1 MQPTEPDDEPRR
13 LADHLLEYV
22 REPMLWPVLLVA
34 VGIFVTLGTAVLL
47 AAVGTRNLFAL
58 AALLL
63 LGAVSADAVV
73 RELRSR
79 GFGPVSGGLLAFWGL
94 SAACAVGIVAT
105 GWY

>member
-1 MQPTEPDDEPRR
+1 MQPPEPDDEPRR

-22 REPMLWPVLLVA
+22 REPTLWPVLLVA
-34 VGIFVTLGTAVLL
+34 IAIFVTLGTAVLL
-47 AAVGTRNLFAL
+47 AAFLARNLFAL

-63 LGAVSADAVV
+63 LGAMSADAVI

-79 GFGPVSGGLLAFWGL
+79 GFGPVSGGLLALWGL
-94 SAACAVGIVAT
+94 SAACAVGVFAT

>member
-1 MQPTEPDDEPRR
+1 MRPPEPDGESRR

-34 VGIFVTLGTAVLL
+34 LGIFVTLGTAALL
-47 AAVGTRNLFAL
+47 AALFPHNLFAL
-58 AALLL
+58 AALLVL
-63 LGAVSADAVV
+63 AAVSADAVI

-79 GFGPVSGGLLAFWGL
+79 GLGPVSGALLALWGL
-94 SAACAVGIVAT
+94 SGACAFGIVAM

>member
-1 MQPTEPDDEPRR
+1 MQPPEPDDEPLR

-22 REPMLWPVLLVA
+22 REPMLWPVLIVA
-34 VGIFVTLGTAVLL
+34 VAIFVTLGTAVLL
-47 AAVGTRNLFAL
+47 AGLFARNLFAL

-63 LGAVSADAVV
+63 LGAVSADAVI

-94 SAACAVGIVAT
+94 SAACAMGIVAT